1 MVLLYLALIYYFI
14 CTSIPGRRSPKI
26 WHTKIHASL
35 YKCFKQTHMSI
46 YPVKRHIM
54 RIRCYFDATK
64 LKNKHFAVF
73 LKTIHTKEVIQRNL
87 CQEEN
92 GDVSRR
98 GGTLISYLILFSIS
112 IEVIST
118 RFANWNQQ
126 NVTIMFQEHLYILG
140 MVDLATGIW

>member
-73 LKTIHTKEVIQRNL
+73 LKTIHTKEVHHHNL
-87 CQEEN
+87 CKAEN
-92 GDVSRR
+92 VDVRRRR
-98 GGTLISYLILFSIS
+98 GAQISYSSLFSIWIDVYRHVLP
-112 IEVIST
+112 IEINRT
-118 RFANWNQQ
+118 LQ
-126 NVTIMFQEHLYILG
+126 
-140 MVDLATGIW
+140 